1 MPGRFWSSSA
11 LALLRS
17 TRPFF
22 AGAFVSDLAGASFA
36 GAAFVCAHTAGL
48 PSMPAAN
55 ASVTSRAINRII
67 SPSLRFEEVRTSI
80 WPYTVHRD
88 GGVRALMQSAQSQFR
103 RCYMLRRCSHEDG
116 TTTYRADV

>member
-22 AGAFVSDLAGASFA
+22 AGAFVSDLAGASFT

-48 PSMPAAN
+48 PSLPVADAR
-55 ASVTSRAINRII
+55 VTSRYIHRIM
-67 SPSLRFEEVRTSI
+67 SPSLRVEEVRTSI

-88 GGVRALMQSAQSQFR
+88 GAVRTLMQMAQTSFHR
-103 RCYMLRRCSHEDG
+103 GDMLRRCP
-116 TTTYRADV
+116 T